1 MLKNFRITGKL
12 SIGFGIVLLLF
23 GVAVFLSWTS
33 LSAVQSDI
41 DFLQDVVAGV
51 LKTADG
57 MSATVTTIFS
67 EVRNLRF
74 TESEEEVNKVNAA
87 VNDLRTQIDAGKR
100 IYASNPKLVSLSNL
114 SEMEN
119 ILRTS
124 TGTLERTIA
133 MLRTKRT
140 VTETLAKEIEKM
152 DTLLNNLVEFRYKMA
167 IDSLKT
173 NVEGHNYE
181 RDYDRIKAIES
192 LRAAF
197 SNTVRNYYFAMW
209 TSNAKMMNDI
219 VNQII
224 NGENR
229 FNAYYES
236 SNVKE
241 VKDMMA
247 SGRGAFTT
255 LKNGFNDMLN
265 SFTQTG
271 PMFEQLYK
279 DCTDLGAISDKL
291 TQAGLTRITDLTKES
306 FDSIGSSIKLMIALA
321 AVAIVVG
328 LGIAFFISKSI
339 SKPLGRVVE
348 LCNNASHGDMS
359 IIRDDFHYEG
369 KDELGDLGDALS
381 DMFAALC
388 DAIGDIRGL
397 AVESHDKSEAMKEDA
412 GKNLDYANN
421 VRSSVANVVKLMES
435 NSSSLQESNAGTEE
449 MSAASMTSAQAA
461 TDAAEFISNMTS
473 VTNKAVD
480 TVKEA
485 IANIVVLQKKTQ
497 ASGVKLQELVENSNK
512 ISEFIGDITS
522 IADQTN
528 LLALNAA
535 IEAARAG
542 EAGRGFAVVAESV
555 RKLAEESSRAAENVR
570 GLVET
575 LQTSVR
581 DTKTSS
587 DETAVLLD
595 ETTEKANGA
604 QDSLSE
610 AIGQID
616 KANDRIQNIAA
627 VAQEQAAS
635 SREIASG
642 IDNVTKA
649 ITEILDHL
657 ESIKN
662 DMDETAVI
670 ADRAAQIS
678 VDQTGLVENITEA
691 LSQFKIEH
699 DGASKSSK
707 TARKASK
714 PAAPKAKALPAKT
727 EAKK

>member
-1 MLKNFRITGKL
+1 MLKNFNITGKL
-12 SIGFGIVLLLF
+12 ALGFGVVLLLF

-57 MSATVTTIFS
+57 MSSTVTTIFG
-67 EVRNLRF
+67 EVRNLKF
-74 TESEEEVNKVNAA
+74 TEADEEINAVSAA

-100 IYASNPKLVSLSNL
+100 IYAENPKLVSLSNL

-124 TGTLERTIA
+124 SATLDRTIT
-133 MLRTKRT
+133 MIRTKRT
-140 VTETLAKEIEKM
+140 VQDTLAKEIVKM
-152 DTLLNNLVEFRYKMA
+152 TALLNNVVEYRYQMA
-167 IDSLKT
+167 INEVKT
-173 NVEGHNYE
+173 NLEGHNYE
-181 RDYDRIKAIES
+181 RDLDRIKTIEA
-192 LRAAF
+192 LRLSFA
-197 SNTVRNYYFAMW
+197 NTVQNYYYAMW
-209 TSNAKMMNDI
+209 NRDAKMMNDI
-219 VNQII
+219 VNQIAT
-224 NGENR
+224 GENR
-229 FNAYYES
+229 YNTYYES
-236 SNVKE
+236 SQVKE
-241 VKDMMA
+241 IRDMMNA
-247 SGRGAFTT
+247 GRGTFTT
-255 LKNGFNDMLN
+255 LKNGFNDMLV
-265 SFTQTG
+265 SFTQTE
-271 PMFEQLYK
+271 PMFQQLYK

-291 TQAGLTRITDLTKES
+291 TAAGLTRITDLTKES
-306 FDSIGSSIKLMIALA
+306 FEAIGSSIMLMIALGVT
-321 AVAIVVG
+321 AVVIG
-328 LGIAFFISKSI
+328 LGIALYIAKSI

-348 LCNNASHGDMS
+348 LCGNARDGDMS
-359 IIRDDFHYEG
+359 IVRDDFHYDG
-369 KDELGDLGDALS
+369 KDELGNLGDALS
-381 DMFAALC
+381 EMFAALS
-388 DAIGDIRGL
+388 DAIGNIRGL
-397 AVESHDKSEAMKEDA
+397 ALESHDKSESMKEDA
-412 GKNLDYANN
+412 GQNLDYANN
-421 VRSSVANVVKLMES
+421 VRSSVSNVVKLMES

-461 TDAAEFISNMTS
+461 TDCAEFISNMTS

-485 IANIVVLQKKTQ
+485 IANIVILQRKTKE
-497 ASGVKLQELVENSNK
+497 SGVKLQELVENSNK

-570 GLVET
+570 GLIET

-581 DTKTSS
+581 ETKTSS

-604 QDSLSE
+604 QDSLAE

-635 SREIASG
+635 SREIAAG

-649 ITEILDHL
+649 TTEILGHL

-662 DMDETAVI
+662 DMDQTATI
-670 ADRAAQIS
+670 AERAATLS
-678 VDQTGLVENITEA
+678 VDQTGLVESITEA
-691 LSQFKIEH
+691 LSIFKIEEE
-699 DGASKSSK
+699 STSKSRKSSK
-707 TARKASK
+707 AKA
-714 PAAPKAKALPAKT
+714 AKALPAKT
-727 EAKK
+727 QAKK